1 VVKKVRNSPTRAG
14 RGKSAHEDRGAPL
27 ILALGWSRR
36 DVAGVAVGALA
47 TIAILLNLLF
57 MQSGSHPAPMFR
69 DAFVPPE
76 SAKAAP
82 VRTKPVEVVDSAPA
96 VVPRPR
102 PADPAPAAP
111 ATKVAAPAGSRM
123 PGEIIS
129 DIQRELVRRGYYD
142 GVVDGL
148 YGPKTDAAIR
158 DFEQAAGLKPSTEP
172 SEALLQAMVRAPAKL
187 TKATTGS
194 TAAARPLPGRA
205 EAAVER
211 PAPSKRVIALQRAL
225 AEYGYGQ
232 IRPSGIIDAET
243 QSAIEKFERE
253 RKLPI
258 TGQASDRVVR
268 ELAAMTGRP
277 LE

>member
-1 VVKKVRNSPTRAG
+1 MFKDALVAAKPVKK
-14 RGKSAHEDRGAPL
+14 D
-27 ILALGWSRR
+27 AL
-36 DVAGVAVGALA
+36 
-47 TIAILLNLLF
+47 
-57 MQSGSHPAPMFR
+57 
-69 DAFVPPE
+69 VP
-76 SAKAAP
+76 
-82 VRTKPVEVVDSAPA
+82 TKPVEVTDSTPA
-96 VVPRPR
+96 MVPRPR
-102 PADPAPAAP
+102 PADPAPASTPSKATAP
-111 ATKVAAPAGSRM
+111 SGSRM
-123 PGEIIS
+123 PGEIIG

-172 SEALLQAMVRAPAKL
+172 NEALLQAMVRSPAKL
-187 TKATTGS
+187 TKATPAS
-194 TAAARPLPGRA
+194 AAAARPTPARA
-205 EAAVER
+205 EVAVER

-232 IRPSGIIDAET
+232 LRPSGIIDPET
-243 QSAIEKFERE
+243 QAAIEKFERE

-258 TGQASDRVVR
+258 TGLASDRVVR